1 LGEDWLQTR
10 KTTIQITMRSKF
22 ELLKIKGELI
32 RKDGV
37 DRTFDDVLQELLYYW
52 TKGVKRKGYG
62 V

>member
-1 LGEDWLQTR
+1 
-10 KTTIQITMRSKF
+10 MRSKF

-52 TKGVKRKGYG
+52 AKGVKRKGYG